1 MSDVESEPVVIEEPV
16 AVPKTKKARK
26 KAAKVAEP
34 EVEAPAPTKKGR
46 KKVAAKVA
54 AEPEPVAPVKKA
66 RGKKME
72 DDQKKM
78 LNDHMATKKGVLG
91 EGAETRSHR
100 MKLMGRMLKGM
111 TLDEALK
118 DIA

>member
-1 MSDVESEPVVIEEPV
+1 MSDVESDPVVV
-16 AVPKTKKARK
+16 VPKTKKARK
-26 KAAKVAEP
+26 KAEKVAQAAE

-54 AEPEPVAPVKKA
+54 AEPEPVVPVKKA

-72 DDQKKM
+72 DDQKKV

>member
-1 MSDVESEPVVIEEPV
+1 MSDVESEPVVV
-16 AVPKTKKARK
+16 VPKTKKARK
-26 KAAKVAEP
+26 KAEKVAQAAEA
-34 EVEAPAPTKKGR
+34 VEAPAPTKKGR

-54 AEPEPVAPVKKA
+54 AEPEPVVPVKKA

-72 DDQKKM
+72 DDQKKV

-100 MKLMGRMLKGM
+100 MKLMSRMLKGM